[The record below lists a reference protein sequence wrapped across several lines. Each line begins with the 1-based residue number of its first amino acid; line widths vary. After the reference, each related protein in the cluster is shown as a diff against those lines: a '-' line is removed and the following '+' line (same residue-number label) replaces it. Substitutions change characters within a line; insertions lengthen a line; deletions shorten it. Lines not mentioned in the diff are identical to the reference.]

1 MMDFQALVKFALISF
16 DSLAWPL
23 FALGYPLRASV
34 QAIEANSNPETK
46 RVVTYWIIFS
56 LICLFEHAFIG
67 ILRWLPFWPKLQEFF
82 LNYDFLGEEAHECVQ
97 AHGSPEAKEPK
108 GTEPSILQK
117 DIKPVQATE
126 KGEVAPV
133 NPIQATGPDAVK
145 AVNDAMTLPETSGE
159 VGFELTEIPS
169 DKQVQKEWTCAM
181 CRVKVT
187 SERILNIHLQGRKHM
202 NASERL
208 TNAKNQPCKGNV
220 GSGSAV
226 EPRKHGSISNIQGS
240 QKKQKPPK
248 GQVSAASSVA
258 PMNSDPPSNNPSTC
272 DRAVNPKPDTGECNL
287 PKEES
292 EKSLPTTNMTGNQVK
307 SSANVEGLQQTG
319 TPERTIRHHDYNF
332 CDVDI
337 ASFVFCN
344 TQHGI
349 FRQSPGNF
357 GFTLLNCQPGTGKTA
372 IAMGITK
379 FLGLETPFSVLYGSE
394 IFSLE
399 MSKTEALMQAF
410 RKSIGV
416 RVKEEIEVIEGEVF
430 EIQIDG
436 EKMIEALGK
445 EKVQSGDVNFD
456 CSATG
461 FSLQAMGSS
470 QVALVALL
478 LISEGFEHYRCDRN
492 LSMGTVTFMFE
503 NPKQDKIAV
512 FELKLIDIDGEHL
525 GIPDVEYQAIVR
537 MPSSEFARVCKDL
550 ASLGD
555 TVVIS
560 VTKEGVKFS
569 TAGDIGTTNIVL
581 RQNTSVDK
589 PEEATIIEINN
600 PVLLTFALRYMN
612 SFTKAT
618 LLSNTM
624 SISLSLELPVVVE
637 YKIAEMGYI
646 RTKECIALPIQVERK
661 EASTLPIQVE
671 RRKASALPIQVERRE
686 ASALPIQVERKEASA
701 LPIQVERKDVSHFRF
716 ECSSFHQDG

>member
-1 MMDFQALVKFALISF
+1 MAAV
-16 DSLAWPL
+16 LA
-23 FALGYPLRASV
+23 V
-34 QAIEANSNPETK
+34 HEANDHLLDDDTPFRRGSLRLRPLCSSMCVCVDLPT
-46 RVVTYWIIFS
+46 IINWF
-56 LICLFEHAFIG
+56 
-67 ILRWLPFWPKLQEFF
+67 RKLQEFF

-307 SSANVEGLQQTG
+307 SSANVEGLQQVGKEHGDTKIPQFRCTICNVTCSRSEDLNCHLWG
-319 TPERTIRHHDYNF
+319 RKHLAQIQKLNNLQKSERT
-332 CDVDI
+332 
-337 ASFVFCN
+337 
-344 TQHGI
+344 
-349 FRQSPGNF
+349 
-357 GFTLLNCQPGTGKTA
+357 
-372 IAMGITK
+372 
-379 FLGLETPFSVLYGSE
+379 
-394 IFSLE
+394 
-399 MSKTEALMQAF
+399 
-410 RKSIGV
+410 
-416 RVKEEIEVIEGEVF
+416 
-430 EIQIDG
+430 
-436 EKMIEALGK
+436 
-445 EKVQSGDVNFD
+445 
-456 CSATG
+456 
-461 FSLQAMGSS
+461 
-470 QVALVALL
+470 
-478 LISEGFEHYRCDRN
+478 
-492 LSMGTVTFMFE
+492 
-503 NPKQDKIAV
+503 
-512 FELKLIDIDGEHL
+512 
-525 GIPDVEYQAIVR
+525 
-537 MPSSEFARVCKDL
+537 
-550 ASLGD
+550 
-555 TVVIS
+555 
-560 VTKEGVKFS
+560 
-569 TAGDIGTTNIVL
+569 
-581 RQNTSVDK
+581 
-589 PEEATIIEINN
+589 
-600 PVLLTFALRYMN
+600 
-612 SFTKAT
+612 
-618 LLSNTM
+618 
-624 SISLSLELPVVVE
+624 
-637 YKIAEMGYI
+637 
-646 RTKECIALPIQVERK
+646 
-661 EASTLPIQVE
+661 
-671 RRKASALPIQVERRE
+671 
-686 ASALPIQVERKEASA
+686 
-701 LPIQVERKDVSHFRF
+701 
-716 ECSSFHQDG
+716 